1 MKEIKSEEEFDEL
14 VSQNKP
20 FFFMKHSLTCPI
32 SAKAF
37 DEYKRFDRED
47 VGEEHYYLAI
57 QDARSLSQH
66 VTDFSGVKHE
76 SPQVIQFKDGK
87 PVWHTSH
94 FDITSNNL
102 SKQIG

>member
-1 MKEIKSEEEFDEL
+1 MKKIENEREFDEL

-37 DEYKRFDRED
+37 SEYEKFDREH
-47 VGEEHYYLAI
+47 EEQHYFLAI
-57 QDARSLSQH
+57 QDARPLSQY

-76 SPQVIQFKDGK
+76 SPQVIQFNGK
-87 PVWHTSH
+87 EPVWHASH
-94 FDITSNNL
+94 FDITSKNL
-102 SKQIG
+102 SEQLG